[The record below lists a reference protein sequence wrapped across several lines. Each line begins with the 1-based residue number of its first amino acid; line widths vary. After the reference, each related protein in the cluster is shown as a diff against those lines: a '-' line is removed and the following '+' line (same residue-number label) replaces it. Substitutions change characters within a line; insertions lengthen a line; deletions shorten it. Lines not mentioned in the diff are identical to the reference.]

1 MTVDHLLALAHI
13 SAFTTKT
20 EQLGPHTS
28 RTLYLTPP
36 ASSSTP
42 TISDNSD
49 TPIAPTSPE
58 PKVFLVANKSTLE
71 LRTDLKLSHLLQSK
85 YETVMQSR
93 YFGKGGIEIVP
104 SPQLP
109 DSDLADLIRLSYNLT
124 QPPAQSTP

>member
-1 MTVDHLLALAHI
+1 MINNLLTLAHI
-13 SAFTTKT
+13 SDFTTQTEPIKPSTKT
-20 EQLGPHTS
+20 TPAHATPTKTSAQLTPA
-28 RTLYLTPP
+28 RTLYFTP
-36 ASSSTP
+36 
-42 TISDNSD
+42 DQ
-49 TPIAPTSPE
+49 
-58 PKVFLVANKSTLE
+58 KVFLVTHKNTFE

-124 QPPAQSTP
+124 TSSHN